1 MAGTMRAEQTS
12 TVESAVPDQ
21 AVGMVMSQSAA
32 AKIREL
38 ITEEGNEDLSLRVA
52 VRPGGCSG
60 LSYEM
65 YFDSEV
71 SQDDIVSKREG
82 VRVLVDPESFP
93 YLTGAELGFKDD
105 GLQGAGFAIT
115 NPNEQRSCGCG
126 KSFC

>member
-93 YLTGAELGFKDD
+93 YLTGAELDFKDD